1 MAEAKKIVTD
11 ERLIEFLDTFRQLD
25 GWGKD
30 KVHRLI
36 IRLLN
41 NDKKL
46 SKLIEMRDRGEITN
60 WQFWRM
66 I

>member
-1 MAEAKKIVTD
+1 MAEANKIVTD
-11 ERLIEFLDTFRQLD
+11 ERLIEFLDKFRQLD
-25 GWGKD
+25 GWRKD

-60 WQFWRM
+60 WQLWRM